1 MRVVVLVANGNE
13 VMMHFQLHQCLPVC
27 EWVVA
32 DTYPFQQVEVALPE
46 LLDVPD
52 LVEAY
57 VDSGKLR
64 LIPSMDGNS
73 KVLSPSIDSMLF
85 LYTKIHFS
93 SGNWIVDISF
103 RIFLALLL
111 PSSISIYIL
120 ISGWHGN
127 SRWHGRCFGTPSA
140 PNFHHLLPRNST
152 DLDSLL
158 EEVVPSLLI
167 DFEPFLQV
175 EHKSFIILSITVACS
190 S

>member
-64 LIPSMDGNS
+64 LIPSIDGNS

-93 SGNWIVDISF
+93 SGN
-103 RIFLALLL
+103 
-111 PSSISIYIL
+111 
-120 ISGWHGN
+120 
-127 SRWHGRCFGTPSA
+127 
-140 PNFHHLLPRNST
+140 
-152 DLDSLL
+152 
-158 EEVVPSLLI
+158 
-167 DFEPFLQV
+167 
-175 EHKSFIILSITVACS
+175 
-190 S
+190 